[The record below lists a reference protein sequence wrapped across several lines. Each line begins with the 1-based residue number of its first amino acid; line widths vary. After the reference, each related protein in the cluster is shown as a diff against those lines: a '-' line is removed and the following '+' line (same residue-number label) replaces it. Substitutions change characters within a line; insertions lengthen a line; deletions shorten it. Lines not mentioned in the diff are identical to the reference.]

1 MSENYKDWLKTPIRS
16 DRKPLYD
23 MLPLS
28 QPLRILI
35 DPCDIC
41 NFKCTY
47 CFQNYDK
54 NFKGTIMKEST
65 FRLIIEQLKEFENPI
80 NIVHLFGLGEPM
92 LNIKLPKFVHILKEN
107 NVAKEIAV
115 TSNGSRLEEE
125 LSKHLVDAGLD
136 RLPISLNGIED
147 KHFENNV
154 GKKINFNK
162 MYEQIK
168 YFYSIKKQ
176 CHLHV
181 KINGD
186 CFTEEEKERFVK
198 MFKDCCD
205 TLNIDHVVNVWSGMD
220 IAEKQGVT
228 MYDYDIENHADNKEE
243 NRICPQMFYELLIH
257 SDGSVSPCCVDYQYK
272 KENLGNIKKQ
282 SLKNIWNGDKMRK
295 IRRSELEG
303 NVCYEI
309 CKTCLYPI
317 EAATVNLSP
326 YRKALLQ
333 KYIL

>member
-154 GKKINFNK
+154 GK
-162 MYEQIK
+162 
-168 YFYSIKKQ
+168 
-176 CHLHV
+176 
-181 KINGD
+181 
-186 CFTEEEKERFVK
+186 
-198 MFKDCCD
+198 
-205 TLNIDHVVNVWSGMD
+205 
-220 IAEKQGVT
+220 
-228 MYDYDIENHADNKEE
+228 
-243 NRICPQMFYELLIH
+243 
-257 SDGSVSPCCVDYQYK
+257 
-272 KENLGNIKKQ
+272 
-282 SLKNIWNGDKMRK
+282 
-295 IRRSELEG
+295 
-303 NVCYEI
+303 
-309 CKTCLYPI
+309 
-317 EAATVNLSP
+317 
-326 YRKALLQ
+326 
-333 KYIL
+333 